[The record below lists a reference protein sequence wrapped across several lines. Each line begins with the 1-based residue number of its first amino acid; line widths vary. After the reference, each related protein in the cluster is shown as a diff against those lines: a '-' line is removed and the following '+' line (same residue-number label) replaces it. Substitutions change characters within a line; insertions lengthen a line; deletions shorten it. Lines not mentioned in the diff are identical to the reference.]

1 MTTNMS
7 FGSNV
12 LFKNAVNTQV
22 KKSTIYFQKS
32 MLFLQQNANLISFIS
47 LQAFITLDTKSF
59 IKVWLLI
66 HADQNQVLILDN
78 VDEIIASDE
87 KSFYAL
93 LKSILERR
101 KKVENSP
108 DHVYGMVRYFDI
120 RFYFEILFWQF

>member
-66 HADQNQVLILDN
+66 YADQNQVLILDN

>member
-22 KKSTIYFQKS
+22 KNSTIYFQKS

-66 HADQNQVLILDN
+66 YADQNQVLILDN

-120 RFYFEILFWQF
+120 RFYFKILFWQF

>member
-1 MTTNMS
+1 M
-7 FGSNV
+7 
-12 LFKNAVNTQV
+12 
-22 KKSTIYFQKS
+22 
-32 MLFLQQNANLISFIS
+32 
-47 LQAFITLDTKSF
+47 
-59 IKVWLLI
+59 
-66 HADQNQVLILDN
+66 LILDN

-120 RFYFEILFWQF
+120 LKFYFDNFKMIVLYDCKTLVL

>member
-1 MTTNMS
+1 M
-7 FGSNV
+7 
-12 LFKNAVNTQV
+12 
-22 KKSTIYFQKS
+22 
-32 MLFLQQNANLISFIS
+32 
-47 LQAFITLDTKSF
+47 
-59 IKVWLLI
+59 
-66 HADQNQVLILDN
+66 LILDN

-120 RFYFEILFWQF
+120 RFILKFYFDNFKKIVLYDCKTLVL

>member
-1 MTTNMS
+1 M
-7 FGSNV
+7 
-12 LFKNAVNTQV
+12 
-22 KKSTIYFQKS
+22 
-32 MLFLQQNANLISFIS
+32 
-47 LQAFITLDTKSF
+47 
-59 IKVWLLI
+59 
-66 HADQNQVLILDN
+66 LILDN

-120 RFYFEILFWQF
+120 MFYFEILF

>member
-7 FGSNV
+7 FGSNF
-12 LFKNAVNTQV
+12 LFKNAVNTRV

-66 HADQNQVLILDN
+66 YADQNQVLILDN

>member
-1 MTTNMS
+1 
-7 FGSNV
+7 
-12 LFKNAVNTQV
+12 
-22 KKSTIYFQKS
+22 